1 MWTVLVIAVFVQP
14 NSDITL
20 VLLSVRIPILV
31 TVVARG
37 IIIVFVVLVPSLYR
51 FL

>member
-1 MWTVLVIAVFVQP
+1 MWPVLVIAVFVQA

-31 TVVARG
+31 TVVAWG